1 MVMDGQTLA
10 IGRPMTQ
17 SNGRIVTAT
26 GMAMNITMKLS
37 IHSST
42 STNEVMRFQTILLNG
57 MILIVTD
64 GAIITL
70 IKHGMNLE
78 IQPGRAKL
86 SLMLPKLIN
95 SL

>member
-1 MVMDGQTLA
+1 MMDGQTLA
-10 IGRPMTQ
+10 IGHPIDPEQ
-17 SNGRIVTAT
+17 WKDSDGD
-26 GMAMNITMKLS
+26 GMGMNTTMKLS

-64 GAIITL
+64 GAITTL

-86 SLMLPKLIN
+86 FLMLPKLIN